1 MDISISKR
9 EILEYEKLKLI
20 SQIAPIEDKL
30 KHFSEKYNQSYSEFE
45 KTILTREEEEIEE
58 EWDDYIEWK
67 GYGKTLNDLNNKL
80 QDLENVKNITIIE

>member
-30 KHFSEKYNQSYSEFE
+30 KHFSEKYNQFPAIRS
-45 KTILTREEEEIEE
+45 K
-58 EWDDYIEWK
+58 
-67 GYGKTLNDLNNKL
+67 
-80 QDLENVKNITIIE
+80 